1 VDTSRV
7 ILDITQYPRSVWTGL
22 PPHQGCVKTEEKTGK
37 KSCRKGPK
45 IKHVQHKCTMC
56 FKTFTLFFLYLQNR
70 AFPKR
75 VVSIFDLRVMSS
87 NTRGCQFRLRMK
99 VNLKWK

>member
-1 VDTSRV
+1 M
-7 ILDITQYPRSVWTGL
+7 
-22 PPHQGCVKTEEKTGK
+22 KT
-37 KSCRKGPK
+37 CRKGPK
-45 IKHVQHKCTMC
+45 IKHVQYKLMYCV
-56 FKTFTLFFLYLQNR
+56 FQNISIVFVLYLQNR

-87 NTRGCQFRLRMK
+87 NARGCQFRFRMK

>member
-1 VDTSRV
+1 M
-7 ILDITQYPRSVWTGL
+7 
-22 PPHQGCVKTEEKTGK
+22 

-45 IKHVQHKCTMC
+45 IKHVQYKFTMC
-56 FKTFTLFFLYLQNR
+56 FKHLYCTCFISSNR

-75 VVSIFDLRVMSS
+75 VVSMFDLRVMSS
-87 NTRGCQFRLRMK
+87 NARGCQFRFWMK